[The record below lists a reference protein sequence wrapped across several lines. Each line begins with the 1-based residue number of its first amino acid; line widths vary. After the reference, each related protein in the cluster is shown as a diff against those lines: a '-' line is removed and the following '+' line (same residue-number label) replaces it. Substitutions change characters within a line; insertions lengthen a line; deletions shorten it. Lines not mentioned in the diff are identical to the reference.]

1 MRHRSDRLGRM
12 GEEEEPL
19 AEWAARR
26 DERVGRLRV
35 VPLYEG
41 RRPRGAHVRPR
52 EPRVVQRWS
61 GYAWEPYAVTRDL
74 AEALRLVRPPVEEP
88 RDCPAGESPGA
99 LRSGRGRH
107 REPPP

>member
-1 MRHRSDRLGRM
+1 M

-41 RRPRGAHVRPR
+41 RRARGAHVRPG
-52 EPRVVQRWS
+52 EPRVVERWS
-61 GYAWEPYAVTRDL
+61 GCAWEAFAVTRDL
-74 AEALRLVRPPVEEP
+74 AEALRLVRPGEEP
-88 RDCPAGESPGA
+88 PGPAE
-99 LRSGRGRH
+99 RCSGSWV
-107 REPPP
+107 REP